1 MKVTYKGIKKDLPL
15 QLQEKLDTKF
25 AKLSKLIDGNSEK
38 RAHVVVTGER
48 HLHKAEITVHTRD
61 HDLVGLGSDTDL
73 FNAVNGALDKIEKQ
87 AMKQGAKVRASTRR
101 SEPMKTVVAKAA
113 PPLAK
118 PAAKMAAKTANAD
131 FTPRVF
137 PANHH
142 ERRKPI
148 TLEEAMLQME
158 DGRDYLVYRDA
169 DKQSVFM
176 LVRRRDGHF
185 DLIES

>member
-1 MKVTYKGIKKDLPL
+1 MKVSYKGIKKDLPAR
-15 QLQEKLDTKF
+15 LQEKLDVKF
-25 AKLSKLIDGNSEK
+25 AKLSKLMDGDGEK
-38 RAHVVVTGER
+38 RAHVIVTGER

-61 HDLVGLGSDTDL
+61 HELIGMGADADL
-73 FNAVNGALDKIEKQ
+73 FTAISGALGKIEKQ
-87 AMKQGAKVRASTRR
+87 AMKQGAKFRATTRR
-101 SEPMKTVVAKAA
+101 PETSSA
-113 PPLAK
+113 
-118 PAAKMAAKTANAD
+118 PAAKPPAGPPKTPA
-131 FTPRVF
+131 TPRVYR
-137 PANHH
+137 PNHH

-148 TLEEAMLQME
+148 TLEEAVLEME